1 MEANYKRKEEEI
13 KKLQDK
19 LINKKDKYDKE
30 REKVMEKVKKIKK
43 LK

>member
-30 REKVMEKVKKIKK
+30 REKVMDQVKKIKK